1 MKCLSKVLFVA
12 ALMAVLSTVTI
23 EAQNWSRLIGGAKKM
38 AQALTLSDKA
48 VQEYVHQY
56 ITDLDSK
63 SQVLPASDAYSKRLA
78 RLTNG
83 VTSVDGIPLN
93 FKVYKTDDVNAF
105 ACADGSVRVYTG
117 LMDLMEDDEV
127 LGVIG
132 HEIGHVANKDTKNA
146 FKKALERSAIKDALA
161 SSSDKVAVL
170 TDSQLGAIG
179 EQLASAKYSRNQEA
193 KADEYG
199 YEYLVKAGKNPWAMA
214 TAFEK
219 LQSLEGSGSSVSKSL
234 QNFFSDHP
242 DTASRIKKISE
253 RATKDGYTR
262 PVVKAAAKTTTKTS
276 AKKAST
282 KKTSST
288 KKTTKKK

>member
-12 ALMAVLSTVTI
+12 ALMAVLSAVTI

-48 VQEYVHQY
+48 VQGYVHQY

-262 PVVKAAAKTTTKTS
+262 PVAKVATKTTTKTS
-276 AKKAST
+276 T
-282 KKTSST
+282 QKTST

>member
-1 MKCLSKVLFVA
+1 MKHLSKILFVA
-12 ALMAVLSTVTI
+12 AVMAVLSSVVV

-38 AQALTLSDKA
+38 AQALTLSDKE

-146 FKKALERSAIKDALA
+146 FKKALERSALKDALA

-179 EQLASAKYSRNQEA
+179 EQLASARYSRSQEA

-219 LQSLEGSGSSVSKSL
+219 LQSLENSGSSVSKSL

-262 PVVKAAAKTTTKTS
+262 PVVKADTKSASKTTAKKSSTKT
-276 AKKAST
+276 
-282 KKTSST
+282 TSSK